1 MTAFPVLIK
10 RFVQLILN
18 LYMTSKNIFKLTDI
32 QKAFLTR
39 RGGSGTGWIHRGFT
53 PMRYRASW
61 GPPPW
66 EAHSESVTLIY
77 LLQCSF
83 TCQRNRPEETCS

>member
-39 RGGSGTGWIHRGFT
+39 RGGSGTG
-53 PMRYRASW
+53 
-61 GPPPW
+61 
-66 EAHSESVTLIY
+66 
-77 LLQCSF
+77 
-83 TCQRNRPEETCS
+83 